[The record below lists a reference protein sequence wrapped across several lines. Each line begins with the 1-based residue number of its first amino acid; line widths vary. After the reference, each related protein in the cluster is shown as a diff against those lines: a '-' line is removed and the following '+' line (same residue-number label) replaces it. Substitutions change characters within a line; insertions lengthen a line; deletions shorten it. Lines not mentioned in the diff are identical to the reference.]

1 MGLKPHTSIK
11 DEGSK
16 VERDVGGG
24 GGGGSRGILPQESLK
39 SRRSEMSF
47 SPLLMRYFSEK
58 SIS

>member
-1 MGLKPHTSIK
+1 MGRKSYFHKRRREQS
-11 DEGSK
+11 GA
-16 VERDVGGG
+16 RRGG

-47 SPLLMRYFSEK
+47 SPFLMRYFSEK